1 MLTVNTNMASANAL
15 NKLGKTTAKLKTS
28 FERISSGLRINKAA
42 DDAAG
47 LGMAENLDA
56 AGKSLR
62 QAMRNANDGVSVIEV
77 AEGAT
82 NEVGNVIK
90 RMREL
95 AVQSSSETL
104 DNTERAYISDE
115 FTQLAGEVDR
125 IASVTEFN
133 GVQLADGSATTLNV
147 QVGINDSVNDR
158 IAVTLGDLRATTLGV
173 DATAIDLSTA
183 AGAQAALTDLD
194 AALDMVN
201 GYRSDFG
208 ASQNRL
214 ESSIRNLGTYTES
227 IQGAESRIR
236 DADYAYETA
245 EMSKLQIMQ
254 QAGVAVLGQANQL
267 SQSALRLIG

>member
-1 MLTVNTNMASANAL
+1 MLAVNTNMASANAL

-104 DNTERAYISDE
+104 DNTERAYIDDE

-125 IASVTEFN
+125 IAAVTEFN
-133 GVQLADGSATTLNV
+133 GVQLSDGTATTLNV
-147 QVGINDSVNDR
+147 QVGINDSANDR
-158 IAVTLGDLRATTLGV
+158 IAITLGDLRATTLGV
-173 DATAIDLSTA
+173 DATAIDLSSA

-194 AALDMVN
+194 AALDLVN
-201 GYRSDFG
+201 SYRSDFG

-227 IQGAESRIR
+227 IQGAQSRIR

-245 EMSKLQIMQ
+245 EMSKLQIMA

-267 SQSALRLIG
+267 GQSALRLIG

>member
-1 MLTVNTNMASANAL
+1 MLAVNTNMASANAL

-104 DNTERAYISDE
+104 DVTERAYIQDE
-115 FTQLAGEVDR
+115 FAELAGEVDR
-125 IASVTEFN
+125 IAQVTEFN
-133 GVQLADGSATTLNV
+133 GVALANGATTLNV
-147 QVGINDSVNDR
+147 QVGINDSANDR
-158 IAVTLGDLRATTLGV
+158 IAITLGDLRATTLGV
-173 DATAIDLSTA
+173 DIGSISLATA

-194 AALDMVN
+194 AALDDVN

-245 EMSKLQIMQ
+245 EMSKLQIMA

-267 SQSALRLIG
+267 GQSALRLIG